1 MSLRP
6 SSIDGLPEAAR
17 EALHAWLRD
26 PGITQKEAAER
37 TNTLLEELGLPERVT
52 RQSVNRYDLRMR
64 AVGEKLR
71 QSRQVSEAWIA
82 KLGSAPGGKL
92 GHLVTEMLRSLAFEL
107 TLKLD
112 GAELNEET
120 LPGVVE
126 AAGRISLMA
135 QRLERSSEI
144 SSRRERQIKREAAEE
159 MAAKVNKETKAGRKM
174 SPERVREIV
183 REIYGA
189 A

>member
-1 MSLRP
+1 MALRP
-6 SSIDGLPEAAR
+6 SSIDGLPEQAR

-26 PGITQKEAAER
+26 PGITQKEVAAR
-37 TNTLLEELGLPERVT
+37 TNALLEELGLPQRVT
-52 RQSVNRYDLRMR
+52 RQAVNRYDLRMR
-64 AVGEKLR
+64 EVGEKLR

-92 GHLVTEMLRSLAFEL
+92 GHLVTEMLRTLAFDIALQLEN
-107 TLKLD
+107 
-112 GAELNEET
+112 AELDPES
-120 LPGVVE
+120 LPGVVD
-126 AAGRISLMA
+126 AAAKVSLMA

-144 SSRRERQIKREAAEE
+144 NVRRERQIKREAAEE